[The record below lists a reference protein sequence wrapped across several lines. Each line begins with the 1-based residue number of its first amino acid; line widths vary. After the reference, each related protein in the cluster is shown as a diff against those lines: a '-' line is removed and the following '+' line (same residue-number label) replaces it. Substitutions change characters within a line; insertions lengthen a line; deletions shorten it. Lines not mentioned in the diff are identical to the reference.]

1 MIMDFNAE
9 EHLNAV
15 TRAVGST
22 ERDGRPAREVTLSRT
37 YPVSVSDLWD
47 AVTGADRI
55 PSWFMPVSGDLR
67 LGGRFQL
74 EGNAGGTIITCERPS
89 SFAATWEFG
98 GDVSWVD
105 VRIEDDG
112 SGCARLRLSHTALL
126 SEHWEEFG
134 PGATGVG
141 WEMGLMGLAL
151 HLAQPDAPKPDEE
164 AFVASPQG
172 RALVVGSSE
181 GWAQAPIEAGEDPD
195 AAQAAAARTATFYTG
210 EA

>member
-1 MIMDFNAE
+1 MDFNAE

-67 LGGRFQL
+67 PGGRFQL

-89 SFAATWEFG
+89 SFAVTWEFG

-112 SGCARLRLSHTALL
+112 AGCARLRLTHTALQ

-134 PGATGVG
+134 PGSHRR
-141 WEMGLMGLAL
+141 GLGDGTHGACTPSCS
-151 HLAQPDAPKPDEE
+151 A
-164 AFVASPQG
+164 G
-172 RALVVGSSE
+172 RAETRRGGLCGFASGQGLGCGE
-181 GWAQAPIEAGEDPD
+181 QRGMGAGGY
-195 AAQAAAARTATFYTG
+195 RSG
-210 EA
+210 R